1 MVGAARLSA
10 LAAALEE
17 ACVGADSRAVQGL
30 AREIAVELPLTLQE
44 ITNADASCG

>member
-17 ACVGADSRAVQGL
+17 ACSGADPAATQGL
-30 AREIAVELPLTLQE
+30 TREIATELPNSLRELE
-44 ITNADASCG
+44 HFAG